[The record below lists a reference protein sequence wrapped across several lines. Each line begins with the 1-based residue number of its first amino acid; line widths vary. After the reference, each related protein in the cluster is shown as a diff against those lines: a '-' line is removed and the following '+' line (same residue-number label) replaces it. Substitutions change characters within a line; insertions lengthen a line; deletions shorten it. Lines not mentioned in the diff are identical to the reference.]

1 MNKSIHQAVIKLGI
15 AEFLVK
21 LRRRASVLRRF
32 VPVGIRHKFA
42 SVGKFI
48 PQSSSYPK
56 DDDYILTRDN
66 TSFRI
71 NRSDYVQWRIF
82 YGVRDNAL
90 KHAKECLTS
99 DSVVLDIGANCGAF
113 SLKLATY
120 AAQQNFKNLQIHAF
134 EPNPIIFKSY
144 SNNLTLNPSI
154 QNFVHVHPYGLGKE
168 TIEKSFQYP
177 ETNTGVG
184 RVLTSDTDA
193 SFKVKICQLDDFV
206 KTLNPPKISFV
217 KMIVEGFEPEVFKGG
232 LKTFEKYKPPVF
244 FEVTQEWY
252 HENNS
257 SVEEVLDILRGLGY
271 GFTGEYYND
280 MIPYDPAKF
289 RELYQYNLLA
299 EFKRDT
305 KNMFDRINVY

>member
-15 AEFLVK
+15 AEFFVK
-21 LRRRASVLRRF
+21 LRRRANVLRRF

-42 SVGKFI
+42 SVGKFV
-48 PQSSSYPK
+48 PDSSSYPK
-56 DDDYILTRDN
+56 DDDYFLTRDD

-90 KHAKECLTS
+90 KQAKECLTS

-113 SLKLATY
+113 SLKLATF
-120 AAQQNFKNLQIHAF
+120 AARQNFKNVQIHAF
-134 EPNPIIFKSY
+134 EPNPVIAKRY
-144 SNNLTLNPSI
+144 SDNLVLNPAAQKFI
-154 QNFVHVHPYGLGKE
+154 HLHPVGLGKE
-168 TIEKSFQYP
+168 AAEKSFHYP

-184 RVLTSDTDA
+184 RVTTSDTDR
-193 SFKVKICQLDDFV
+193 SFKVKIHRLDDFV
-206 KTLNPPKISFV
+206 TELNPPKISFV

-232 LKTFEKYKPPVF
+232 LKTFEKYKPAVF
-244 FEVTQEWY
+244 FEVTKEWY
-252 HENNS
+252 EENNS
-257 SVEEVLDILRGLGY
+257 SVEEVLNILRGLGY
-271 GFTGEYYND
+271 GFKGEYYNE

-299 EFKRDT
+299 AFKG
-305 KNMFDRINVY
+305 